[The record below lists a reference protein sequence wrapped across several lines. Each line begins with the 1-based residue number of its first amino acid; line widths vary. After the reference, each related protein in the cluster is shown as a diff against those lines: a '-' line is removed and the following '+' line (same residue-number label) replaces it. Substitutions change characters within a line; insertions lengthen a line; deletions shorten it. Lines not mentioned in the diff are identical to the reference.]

1 MAATLSLTQLSSG
14 NPIYDKY
21 YRQVDPSGSGQVVA
35 ADAALFLKRSGLAD
49 LVLGK
54 IWDLADA
61 ERKGAL
67 SKQQFFIALRL
78 VACAQNGMEVALKS
92 LNVAVPPPKFH
103 DTSSPS
109 LAGGVGVDGPW
120 VVKPEEKMK
129 FDAIFDSLSPVGG
142 MLTGDKV
149 KPVLLNSKLPV
160 DILGRVWELSDLDRD
175 GMLDRDEF
183 SVAMY
188 LVYRALEGEPVP
200 MSLPPP
206 LVPPS
211 KRKKPSVPPVMP
223 LLPSPP
229 SVKDRG
235 SSHASSKTIP
245 HPPKPAPAPAP
256 TPAAAPWVVTP
267 ADKAKYDELFSKTDG
282 DLDGLVSGPEVR
294 DIFLKT
300 GLPSATLAR
309 IWELCDIGDIG
320 KLTRE
325 QFALALYLINLKLT
339 KGLDPPQSLSPE
351 MIPPSDRQN
360 IKQNNAA
367 NLAADFSAIKELDS
381 LSNEIVELQ
390 REKSSVEEEIKEK
403 EEAIR
408 QRSSE
413 VQDLQDE
420 VAKASEEL
428 QKLQAQRQKV
438 QDALEELDQQKGSLE
453 EQLSHIRAQ
462 TSQESQLITSLQ
474 TEHEDQEQRICQY
487 EEELVQ
493 AREELLALQEE
504 SRKLQEKVQAAQEQL
519 TPLQESVR
527 DSFTQVAQVQQKLND
542 LQVEERSV
550 TAQLSWKRALED
562 SSPVMVNGSAG
573 HVAELQQG
581 DPFTRDLFQEDD
593 DPKELKV
600 EEPDVAGSPPTVNS
614 DHKEK
619 GENEKEGEDEVENE
633 EDEKEEES
641 PTTVEEEKPK
651 PDALDNLY
659 TSLTTSDMY
668 SGLSAIAKPREPAE
682 HNSPIPDVS
691 SEVLDDDD
699 ESSKDSPL
707 KVSSPEPES
716 QPEQAESIETQASSL
731 PPQAGPRSR
740 PPQTSP
746 PSLPE
751 MDFFQSD
758 PFTDHDPFK
767 EDPFGKADVADPFG
781 GDPFKGTDPFA
792 ADSFFSQTPGTAFS
806 PEDPFSA
813 SADPFGTTPGMP
825 EPDLFAGKPN
835 DAAAATAPG
844 PDLFSAKPTEPNSE
858 PADPFNSSENNNAA
872 NSDPFGGK
880 ANAPREAD
888 PFGSQDSG
896 ADPFSCSSP
905 TSDGTAK
912 DSAVS
917 NDPFAPGGTTVN
929 TTSDPDPFAAV
940 FGNESFG
947 GGFADF
953 SALAKSNGADQFGV
967 NNKNLF
973 QDDSQSAGSD
983 VPPALPPKTG
993 TPTRPPPPPPGKR
1006 SSISRTESS
1015 DSFHRRGPFLPQASG
1030 EFSSSSSSSSLPAKD
1045 PLADPFAPSSPPRH
1059 SVREADRFASFD
1071 KYPTEEDM
1079 IEWAKRESEREEK
1092 ERLARLTQQ
1101 EQEDL
1106 ELAIALSKSEV
1117 S

>member
-1 MAATLSLTQLSSG
+1 MAATLSLTQLSNR

-21 YRQVDPSGSGQVVA
+21 YRQVDPTGSGRVAA

-54 IWDLADA
+54 IWDLADS
-61 ERKGAL
+61 ERKGSL
-67 SKQQFFIALRL
+67 NKQQFFIALRL
-78 VACAQNGMEVALKS
+78 VACAQNGLEVALKS

-103 DTSSPS
+103 DTSSPL
-109 LAGGVGVDGPW
+109 LAGGVTVDVPW

-129 FDAIFDSLSPVGG
+129 FDSIFDSLGPVGG
-142 MLTGDKV
+142 ILTGDKV

-160 DILGRVWELSDLDRD
+160 DILGRVWELSDIDRD

-229 SVKDRG
+229 SVKDSR
-235 SSHASSKTIP
+235 SSHAGSKTMP
-245 HPPKPAPAPAP
+245 QPPKPTPAPAP
-256 TPAAAPWVVTP
+256 TPAAAPWVVSP
-267 ADKAKYDELFSKTDG
+267 ADKAKYDEIFSKTDG
-282 DLDGLVSGPEVR
+282 DMDGLVSGPEVR

-309 IWELCDIGDIG
+309 IWELCDIGDVG

-325 QFALALYLINLKLT
+325 QFALALHLINQKLT
-339 KGLDPPQSLSPE
+339 KGLDPPQTLTPE

-360 IKQNNAA
+360 IKQNNLV

-390 REKSSVEEEIKEK
+390 KEKNSVEEEIKEK

-420 VAKASEEL
+420 VAKESEEL
-428 QKLQAQRQKV
+428 QQLQAQRQKV
-438 QDALEELDQQKGSLE
+438 QEALEELDQQKSSLE
-453 EQLSHIRAQ
+453 EQLAHIRQQ
-462 TSQESQLITSLQ
+462 TSQETQLISSLQ
-474 TEHEDQEQRICQY
+474 SEHEEQEQRICQY
-487 EEELVQ
+487 EEDLVQ

-504 SRKLQEKVQAAQEQL
+504 SRILQEKVQAAQEQL

-527 DSFTQVAQVQQKLND
+527 DSFTQVAQVQQKLKD
-542 LQVEERSV
+542 LQVEEKSV

-573 HVAELQQG
+573 PAAERHQG
-581 DPFTRDLFQEDD
+581 DPFQQDHFEEDQ
-593 DPKELKV
+593 PQELKV
-600 EEPDVAGSPPTVNS
+600 EETTAVCNEQKEQS
-614 DHKEK
+614 DQR
-619 GENEKEGEDEVENE
+619 EKEE
-633 EDEKEEES
+633 EEEEEKEEES
-641 PTTVEEEKPK
+641 PKTPEEEKMK
-651 PDALDNLY
+651 PDALDDLY
-659 TSLTTSDMY
+659 SSLASSDMFNNV
-668 SGLSAIAKPREPAE
+668 SAFTKPPKNNVRQE
-682 HNSPIPDVS
+682 HTSPTPDVS
-691 SEVLDDDD
+691 SEVTDDAEEASK
-699 ESSKDSPL
+699 ESSP
-707 KVSSPEPES
+707 KVSPEPEIN
-716 QPEQAESIETQASSL
+716 QEAAESPEATAPSV
-731 PPQAGPRSR
+731 PPQVGPRPG
-740 PPQTSP
+740 PPHTSP
-746 PSLPE
+746 PSVQE
-751 MDFFQSD
+751 MDFFHSD

-767 EDPFGKADVADPFG
+767 DDPFGKADAADPFG
-781 GDPFKGTDPFA
+781 GDPFKGSDPFA
-792 ADSFFSQTPGTAFS
+792 ADSFFSQTSSAPFS
-806 PEDPFSA
+806 SADPFSA
-813 SADPFGTTPGMP
+813 SADPFGTTAGAP
-825 EPDLFAGKPN
+825 EPDLFASKMN
-835 DAAAATAPG
+835 DAAAAPAGEPDPFSSEPTKPAPAAKDPFASAG
-844 PDLFSAKPTEPNSE
+844 NSSADSDLFAGKM
-858 PADPFNSSENNNAA
+858 SS
-872 NSDPFGGK
+872 SGDV
-880 ANAPREAD
+880 D
-888 PFGSQDSG
+888 PFGSQDRG
-896 ADPFSCSSP
+896 ADPFRSSSP
-905 TSDGTAK
+905 SSDLALK
-912 DSAVS
+912 DAATT

-929 TTSDPDPFAAV
+929 TSSDPDPFAAV

-953 SALAKSNGADQFGV
+953 SALSKSNGADQFGID
-967 NNKNLF
+967 NKNLF
-973 QDDSQSAGSD
+973 QDDSESTSPD

-1006 SSISRTESS
+1006 ATIARTESS
-1015 DSFHRRGPFLPQASG
+1015 DSFQRRGPFLPQ
-1030 EFSSSSSSSSLPAKD
+1030 SSADFSSSSSSLPAKD

-1059 SVREADRFASFD
+1059 NVREADRFASFD

-1106 ELAIALSKSEV
+1106 ELAIALSKSEL